1 VKTGTT
7 VELLPV
13 PVTGVVVEEIDVWRY
28 KRPHKERNLPPARC
42 YNNNNNKNSTMVWK
56 AHAFGKSGRIV
67 FQPIHRRNVCVETLW
82 MT

>member
-42 YNNNNNKNSTMVWK
+42 YNNNKWK

>member
-1 VKTGTT
+1 
-7 VELLPV
+7 
-13 PVTGVVVEEIDVWRY
+13 
-28 KRPHKERNLPPARC
+28 
-42 YNNNNNKNSTMVWK
+42 MVWK